1 MKKYLKLALCC
12 MMVAAMAIMA
22 GCGGGSDKK
31 AEAPKKVLKVGMEC
45 AYAPYNWSQTTA
57 EGGAVKIAGSNE
69 YAYGYDVII
78 AKKLADSMGATLE
91 VHKIEWDGL
100 PPAVVSGKIDA
111 AIAGMSIT
119 AKRKE
124 TVDFTKP
131 YYYANVVALVK
142 KDSAQAKAKSVA
154 DLKGS
159 VATSQLNTIWYDQI
173 DQVPDVKKLPAID
186 TVPGMIVALKSGKCN
201 LIVTD
206 IPTAKAAAF
215 ANPELVMVEFPEG
228 KGFKTSRED
237 VEIGVAVKKGNKELV
252 DAMNK
257 VLGNMTDADFSKI
270 MDEAIKKQ
278 PLAK

>member
-1 MKKYLKLALCC
+1 
-12 MMVAAMAIMA
+12 
-22 GCGGGSDKK
+22 
-31 AEAPKKVLKVGMEC
+31 
-45 AYAPYNWSQTTA
+45 
-57 EGGAVKIAGSNE
+57 
-69 YAYGYDVII
+69 
-78 AKKLADSMGATLE
+78 
-91 VHKIEWDGL
+91 
-100 PPAVVSGKIDA
+100 
-111 AIAGMSIT
+111 
-119 AKRKE
+119 
-124 TVDFTKP
+124 
-131 YYYANVVALVK
+131 
-142 KDSAQAKAKSVA
+142 
-154 DLKGS
+154 
-159 VATSQLNTIWYDQI
+159 
-173 DQVPDVKKLPAID
+173 
-186 TVPGMIVALKSGKCN
+186 MIVALKSGKCN